1 MIKINFIFYRSI
13 ALRTLSMN
21 LPDQRAGDK
30 YTQAGRAKTVADI
43 EHSTSQTTWT
53 RKVQATVL
61 QCLPKIRMG
70 CHNPEGTIHT
80 NRRHIGCNTMYII
93 HSDYDISSYLIPIL
107 K

>member
-1 MIKINFIFYRSI
+1 
-13 ALRTLSMN
+13 MN
-21 LPDQRAGDK
+21 LPDQRAGDI
-30 YTQAGRAKTVADI
+30 YTQAGRAETVADI

-53 RKVQATVL
+53 RKRPPLVQATVL
-61 QCLPKIRMG
+61 QCIPKTRMG
-70 CHNPEGTIHT
+70 CHNPGGTIPT